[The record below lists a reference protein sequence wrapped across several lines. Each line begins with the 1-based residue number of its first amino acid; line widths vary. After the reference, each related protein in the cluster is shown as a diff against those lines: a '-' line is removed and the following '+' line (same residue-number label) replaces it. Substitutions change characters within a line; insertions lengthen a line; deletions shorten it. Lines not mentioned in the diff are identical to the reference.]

1 MIYLRLVKSVQT
13 AGERTNMGADHPALG
28 PLRLRLNPVLHQNE
42 EPGSRGD
49 VAYLIYLTACYG
61 PALVALPE
69 RVMTSG
75 RSLSMME
82 SEWVSP

>member
-13 AGERTNMGADHPALG
+13 AGERTNMEANHAAQA
-28 PLRLRLNPVLHQNE
+28 PLRLRLSPALHQNE

-49 VAYLIYLTACYG
+49 VAYLIYLMACYG
-61 PALVALPE
+61 PALVDLLE

-75 RSLSMME
+75 GSLSMME
-82 SEWVSP
+82 TEWVSP